1 MHRRLLALTR
11 HTRFLLILT
20 VLSGFLAGLLVI
32 GQAWLLSGTVN
43 DVFLEGKTLEQVWPG
58 LRLFLLVIA
67 ARALLTWLNE
77 LSAST
82 IAVRLKA
89 LLRRNLLEHLF
100 RLGPAY
106 VRGERS
112 GEIAQTVAESVEALD
127 AYYGQYLPQLIITA
141 LLPTSILLFVFP
153 LDPLSGV
160 ILLVTA
166 PLIPLFMVLIGKGAE
181 IVTRRQ
187 YETLS
192 LLSAHF
198 LDSLQGLTTLK
209 IFGRA
214 RAHRESI
221 ADVSERYREVTLQVL
236 RVTFLSAFALELLA
250 TISTA
255 IIAVEIGLRLLYG
268 RMEFREA
275 FFFLILAPEFYMPL
289 RALGARF
296 HAGMAGSTAAR
307 RIFEI
312 LDRTET
318 LSAHDPTLP
327 ATSGPTPSPATIHLE
342 GVTFRYPDE
351 PQATLRN
358 LNLTLHH
365 GQRVALVG
373 KSGAGKTTLA
383 ALLLGFLKPS
393 EGRIFWREASGG
405 EHEGPPPLSQI
416 AWVSQRPYLLHD
428 TVEANL
434 RLARPNATQAELEAA
449 ARAAHLHEFI
459 LSLPQGYQTVIGEG
473 GARLSGG
480 QAQRLAIARAFL
492 KDAPILI
499 LDEPTSGLDPE
510 TESLLEDSLRRLMAG
525 KTVLIIA
532 HRLNTVY
539 TADRILVLEEGEI
552 VEDGTHEQLRRR
564 GGLYAQMIASARLAS
579 LDLEPR
585 GGAPE
590 ASAAP
595 MLREEAPAAPGPLP
609 IAAPPRGTSVL
620 LRLLGFLRGSER
632 WVALSVLLGA
642 LTIGASISLMGTS
655 SWLIAMAALHPT
667 IAELNLAIVGVR
679 FFGIARAVFRYLER
693 LVSHNVTFRLLARLR
708 VWFYEHLEPLA
719 PARLLEYRAGDLLA
733 RIVADVQ
740 TLENFYV
747 RVVSPPLTALLVLIG
762 TAVFLAAYGVQLA
775 VALIVSFLLA
785 GLILPIVMRL
795 ASRAAGQAWVRLRA
809 QLHADLVDNVQGMA
823 DLIAFEQ
830 APARL
835 RLFDGLQRRYNRAQL
850 RLASLN
856 ALQSGAMLF
865 LTNLGL
871 WLVIYL
877 AIPEVSAGRIP
888 GIMLGALGLLT
899 LAAFEA
905 VQPLPQT
912 AQMWESIRQAAQR
925 LFEIVDTQP
934 AVIEEGATE
943 LPPGPPSLSFEHV
956 SFTYPGTSTPA
967 LQDVSFTLSPG
978 RKIAI
983 VGPSGA
989 GKSTLVYLLL
999 RFWDYQQGE
1008 IRLNGVPIRTLHPDL
1023 VRAQFAVVGQNS
1035 YFFNA
1040 TVRQNLRLARL
1051 EATDAEMEAAARQAR
1066 IHEVLAALPQGYR
1079 TRLGEQGARL
1089 SGGERQRLALA
1100 RALLRQ
1106 APIFLLDEPTANLDT
1121 ITEREVL
1128 ETLFEALR
1136 DRTVLLITHRLI
1148 GLENMDEILVLD
1160 KGRIV
1165 ERGTHAELLSQGGLY
1180 RHLWEAQNRIL
1191 VEEEA

>member
-32 GQAWLLSGTVN
+32 WQAWLLSGTVN
-43 DVFLEGKTLEQVWPG
+43 DVFLGGKGLLEVWPG

-77 LSAST
+77 RSAAT

-89 LLRRNLLEHLF
+89 LLRRSLLEHLF

-112 GEIAQTVAESVEALD
+112 GEIAQTVAENVEALD

-153 LDPLSGV
+153 LDPLSGL

-221 ADVSERYREVTLQVL
+221 AEVSERYREVTLQVL

-255 IIAVEIGLRLLYG
+255 IVAVEIGLRLLYA

-312 LDRTET
+312 LDRSET
-318 LSAHDPTLP
+318 LLAQDPFAL
-327 ATSGPTPSPATIHLE
+327 SPAADAAAMPEAIRFE
-342 GVTFRYPDE
+342 GVTFCYPGE
-351 PQATLRN
+351 EQPVLRH
-358 LNLTLHH
+358 LNLTLHR

-373 KSGAGKTTLA
+373 KSGAGKSTLA

-393 EGRIFWREASGG
+393 ESSLFWRDAEGK
-405 EHEGPPPLSQI
+405 EHAGPPPLSQI
-416 AWVSQRPYLLHD
+416 AWVSQKPYLLHD

-434 RLARPNATQAELEAA
+434 RLAHPEATQAELEAA
-449 ARAAHLHEFI
+449 VRAAHLEEFI
-459 LSLPQGYQTVIGEG
+459 HSLPQGYQTVIGEG

-492 KDAPILI
+492 KNAPILI
-499 LDEPTSGLDPE
+499 LDEPTSSLDPE
-510 TESLLEDSLRRLMAG
+510 TERLLEDSLQRLMAG
-525 KTVLIIA
+525 RTVLIIA

-564 GGLYAQMIASARLAS
+564 GGIYAQMLAKYRLVS

-585 GGAPE
+585 AGPE
-590 ASAAP
+590 ASARP
-595 MLREEAPAAPGPLP
+595 KLGNEAPAAPESLP
-609 IAAPPRGTSVL
+609 PAPPRQGTSVL
-620 LRLLGFLRGSER
+620 WRLLGFLRGSER

-642 LTIGASISLMGTS
+642 LTIGASIALMGTS

-667 IAELNLAIVGVR
+667 IAELNVAIVGVR
-679 FFGIARAVFRYLER
+679 FFGISRAVFRYLER

-747 RVVSPPLTALLVLIG
+747 RVVSPPLTALLVLLG
-762 TAVFLAAYGVQLA
+762 TAAFLAAYGTRLA
-775 VALIVSFLLA
+775 LALIVSFLLA
-785 GLILPIVMRL
+785 GLFLPIVMRF
-795 ASRAAGQAWVRLRA
+795 AARQAGQTWVRLRA

-830 APARL
+830 VPARM
-835 RLFDGLQRRYNRAQL
+835 RLFEELQQRYNQAQL

-877 AIPEVSAGRIP
+877 AIPAVTAGRIP
-888 GIMLGALGLLT
+888 GVMLGALGLLT

-912 AQMWESIRQAAQR
+912 AQMWESIHQAAQR
-925 LFEIVDTQP
+925 LFEVVDTRP
-934 AVIEEGATE
+934 AVIEAGEIH
-943 LPPGPPSLSFEHV
+943 LPPGPPTLSFEHV
-956 SFTYPGTSTPA
+956 SFTYPGTSVPA

-983 VGPSGA
+983 IGPSGA
-989 GKSTLVYLLL
+989 GKSTLVHLLL

-1051 EATDAEMEAAARQAR
+1051 EATDAELEAAARQAR
-1066 IHEVLAALPQGYR
+1066 IHEVLQALPQGYR

-1100 RALLRQ
+1100 RALLRE
-1106 APIFLLDEPTANLDT
+1106 APIFLLDEPTANLDA
-1121 ITEREVL
+1121 ITEHEVL
-1128 ETLFEALR
+1128 ETLFDVLR

-1165 ERGTHAELLSQGGLY
+1165 ERGTHAALLNQNGLY

-1191 VEEEA
+1191 VEE